1 MLFDAIVA
9 LFLMKVFDIEAV
21 YALVA
26 VGMVTL
32 MRTCHNINSI
42 IGMMYVEELEENEE
56 EN

>member
-1 MLFDAIVA
+1 MLFDAIFA
-9 LFLMKVFDIEAV
+9 LILMKLFDVEAV

-42 IGMMYVEELEENEE
+42 IGMMYVEELEKEEE

>member
-9 LFLMKVFDIEAV
+9 LFLMKVFDVEAV

>member
-1 MLFDAIVA
+1 MLFDAIFA
-9 LFLMKVFDIEAV
+9 LILMKIFDVEAV

-42 IGMMYVEELEENEE
+42 IGMMYVEELEKEE
-56 EN
+56 EEK

>member
-9 LFLMKVFDIEAV
+9 LLLMKVFDIEAV

-32 MRTCHNINSI
+32 MRTCHNINAM
-42 IGMMYVEELEENEE
+42 IGMMYVEELEKEEE

>member
-1 MLFDAIVA
+1 MIFDAIFA
-9 LFLMKVFDIEAV
+9 LILMKIFDVEAV